1 MIINSSWLNIKKI
14 GLSFSLGIALIP
26 SISSMVVAQN
36 LHRETSKPIKISQLF
51 KAPKVGQPP
60 STSGGGTRS
69 GSICTQND
77 QRPIAVTLQ
86 NIMPLTVTD
95 EPTLLVYVP
104 KNTAIGGEF
113 VLKSQ
118 AEDDIYRTKN
128 IKLPEN
134 GGLVKIKLPKTV
146 KQDQQELKT
155 LEDGKTYHWY
165 FGLICKSD
173 RREDVLVQGFLQK
186 VQPTNDL
193 QNIQKLSDQQQVLT
207 LANNGIWTDAVST
220 LAYSLDKSNDVKN
233 KEEIEKMWSQ
243 LIKDSQDKDLIKSF
257 ADVKLTATSTTPT
270 PKVNEQPKV
279 NETPKFKP
287 MIRRVK
293 PINRTIPSN
302 R

>member
-1 MIINSSWLNIKKI
+1 MIINSSWLNLKKI
-14 GLSFSLGIALIP
+14 GLSFSLGVALIP
-26 SISSMVVAQN
+26 SVSPVVLAQN

-104 KNTAIGGEF
+104 KNTALKSEF
-113 VLKSQ
+113 VLKNDL
-118 AEDDIYRTKN
+118 EDDVYRTQD
-128 IKLPEN
+128 IKLPKN

-146 KQDQQELKT
+146 TQDRQILNT
-155 LEDGKTYHWY
+155 LEEGKTYHWY
-165 FGLICKSD
+165 FGLVCKTD

-186 VQPTNDL
+186 VQPNNDL

-207 LANNGIWTDAVST
+207 FANNGIWTDAVST
-220 LAYSLDKSNDVKN
+220 LAYLLDKPNNSQNQK
-233 KEEIEKMWSQ
+233 EIEKIWSQ
-243 LIKDSQDKDLIKSF
+243 LIKDSKDDNLQPL
-257 ADVKLTATSTTPT
+257 ANVKLTATNAEPST
-270 PKVNEQPKV
+270 KVNEQPKV
-279 NETPKFKP
+279 ETPKFKP
-287 MIRRVK
+287 IIRRVK
-293 PINRTIPSN
+293 PTNRTIPSN
-302 R
+302 P